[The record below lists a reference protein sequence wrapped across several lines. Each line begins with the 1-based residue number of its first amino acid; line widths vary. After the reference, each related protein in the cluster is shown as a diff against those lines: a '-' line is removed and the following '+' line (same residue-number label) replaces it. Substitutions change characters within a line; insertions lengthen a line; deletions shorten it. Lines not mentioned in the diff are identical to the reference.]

1 MIHPTAIV
9 DSKAVLADDVV
20 VGPYT
25 IIGADVEIGEGT
37 EIGSHN
43 VIKGPCK
50 IGKNNK
56 ILQFNTIGEYSPD
69 LKYKGEPTTLVIGD
83 NNSIRECVTL
93 HRGTIQDR
101 SETTIGNHNLFMAYS
116 HVGHDSV
123 VSDHCIFANNA
134 QLAGHCF
141 VGDWAI
147 ISGMSGVHQ
156 YGNVGAHAFVGT
168 YSYVDKTVPAFV
180 VAQGNPAKPRTINA
194 EGLKRRG
201 FAEEDISALL
211 RAFKT
216 LYKRKLSLT
225 DAIDELTDQA
235 KENSSV
241 SVLLE
246 SVVQSQ
252 RGIIR

>member
-9 DSKAVLADDVV
+9 DPKAVLADDVV

-25 IIGADVEIGEGT
+25 IIGADVEIDSGT

-50 IGKNNK
+50 IGKDNK

-69 LKYKGEPTTLVIGD
+69 LKYKGEKTTLKIGD
-83 NNSIRECVTL
+83 NNTIRECVTL
-93 HRGTIQDR
+93 HRGTVQDR
-101 SETTIGNHNLFMAYS
+101 SETIIGSHNLFMAYS
-116 HVGHDSV
+116 HVGHDSI

-168 YSYVDKTVPAFV
+168 YTFVDKDVPAFV
-180 VAQGNPAKPRTINA
+180 MAQGIPAKPRTINA

-201 FAEEDISALL
+201 FPEEDIKALL
-211 RAFKT
+211 IAFKT
-216 LYKRKLSLT
+216 LYKRKLSLK
-225 DAIDELTDQA
+225 DATEQLADQA
-235 KENSSV
+235 RENKSV
-241 SVLLE
+241 GLLLE
-246 SVVQSQ
+246 SVNSSQ